1 MDFDRNNDGS
11 KVDHGWYSVE
21 PHPSDAGGTF
31 AAQPF
36 LLENA
41 PMEKKVC

>member
-36 LLENA
+36 LT
-41 PMEKKVC
+41 